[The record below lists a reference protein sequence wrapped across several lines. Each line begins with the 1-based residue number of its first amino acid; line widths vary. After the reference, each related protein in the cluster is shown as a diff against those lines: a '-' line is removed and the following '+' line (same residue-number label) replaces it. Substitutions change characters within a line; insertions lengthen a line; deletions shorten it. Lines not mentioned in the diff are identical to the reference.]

1 MKIEKII
8 FKKIELWFVIF
19 LFLVLIIFFSLLL
32 SYSKYTYET
41 GKKINLIN
49 NLYNLISDVPIKLV
63 KGFTNNIDLTKS
75 INQKFADKKSGFNIY
90 KDQKFNLLMAI
101 SRTNKDDKNMIVE
114 LVDLSTYKTIKKYDP
129 YEEIKKITNQFKKHK
144 NNYVLKE
151 VSVIRSPYID
161 VNLNMYFLS
170 NSEIF
175 FKVDKNSKLLWFN
188 DEFDYHHTFDYDNVN
203 NIIYA
208 IGCDKKTPEY
218 QEIYY
223 YDGYCNDS
231 IVLIDSETGKTI
243 KSFSITN
250 LFINQNLHNYL
261 FIGRKDIPAE
271 DPLHIN
277 DVQIVRKNGP
287 FFKNGDVFLSLGHLN
302 MVILVDK
309 DFKNIKWKYSDGLF
323 HQHDI
328 DIINENQIA
337 IFNNN
342 RVYTNKDQVFKHNE
356 IVIYDFQKNYLSS
369 PYREI
374 MKSLNIETISQG
386 LQELT
391 DFGIIIEEQNY
402 GRILMI
408 DDKKELVF
416 EYINKSST
424 GEEFQVHWSS
434 IIKDKNK
441 IFKIKNAIIN

>member
-8 FKKIELWFVIF
+8 FKKVELWFVIF

-41 GKKINLIN
+41 GKKVNLIN

-63 KGFTNNIDLTKS
+63 KSFTNNIDLTKS
-75 INQKFADKKSGFNIY
+75 VNQKFADKKSGFNIY
-90 KDQKFNLLMAI
+90 KDQKSNLLMAI
-101 SRTNKDDKNMIVE
+101 SKTNKDDKNMIVE
-114 LVDLSTYKTIKKYDP
+114 LVDLSTYKTIKIYDP

-188 DEFDYHHTFDYDNVN
+188 DEFDYHHTFDYDDVS

-218 QEIYY
+218 QEIYH

-277 DVQIVRKNGP
+277 DVQIVQKNSP

-356 IVIYDFQKNYLSS
+356 IVIYDFQKNNLSS
-369 PYREI
+369 PYQEI

-386 LQELT
+386 LQEFT

-402 GRILMI
+402 GRILMVN
-408 DDKKELVF
+408 KNELIF
-416 EYINKSST
+416 EYLNKSSD
-424 GEEFQVHWSS
+424 GISYQVHWSS
-434 IIKDKNK
+434 IIKNKDK
-441 IFKIKNAIIN
+441 IIKIKSQLMN

>member
-342 RVYTNKDQVFKHNE
+342 RVYTNKDQVFKDNE

-402 GRILMI
+402 GRILMVN
-408 DDKKELVF
+408 KNELIF
-416 EYINKSST
+416 EYLNKSSD
-424 GEEFQVHWSS
+424 GISYQVHWSS
-434 IIKDKNK
+434 IIKNKDK
-441 IFKIKNAIIN
+441 IIKIKSQLMN

>member
-8 FKKIELWFVIF
+8 FKKIELWFVIL
-19 LFLVLIIFFSLLL
+19 LFLVVIVFFSLLL
-32 SYSKYTYET
+32 SYSKYTFET
-41 GKKINLIN
+41 GKKVNLIN
-49 NLYNLISDVPIKLV
+49 NIYNVISDAPIKLI

-75 INQKFADKKSGFNIY
+75 ISQKFADKKGGFNIY
-90 KDQKFNLLMAI
+90 KDQNSNLLMAL

-114 LVDLSTYKTIKKYDP
+114 LVDLSTYKTIKIYNP
-129 YEEIKKITNQFKKHK
+129 YEEIKKITNLFKKHM

-175 FKVDKNSKLLWFN
+175 FKVDKNSKLIWFN
-188 DEFDYHHTFDYDNVN
+188 DEYDYHHTFDYDEVN

-208 IGCDKKTPEY
+208 IGCNKNIPKYE
-218 QEIYY
+218 EIYHY
-223 YDGYCNDS
+223 NDYCDDS
-231 IVLIDSETGKTI
+231 IVLINSKTGEVI
-243 KSFSITN
+243 DSFSITN

-277 DVQIVRKNGP
+277 DVQVVKENGP
-287 FFKNGDVFLSLGHLN
+287 FFKNGEVFLSLGHLN
-302 MVILVDK
+302 MVILIDK

-356 IVIYDFQKNYLSS
+356 IVIYDFKKNNLSS
-369 PYREI
+369 PYQEI

-386 LQELT
+386 LQEIT
-391 DFGIIIEEQNY
+391 DYGVIIEEQNY

-408 DDKKELVF
+408 DDKHELVF

-441 IFKIKNAIIN
+441 IFKIKNAISN